1 MVLAGLRRLGIIA
14 GAVLFGTI
22 AVSALL
28 GVAAGASVERAISV
42 GLYVLGAVLLVG
54 CFLFGARGPLRG
66 MSKSGETV
74 PMLGARGVRRAT
86 GEERSEATRTALL
99 LFAAGLVVIFLGSL
113 IDPAHS
119 TF

>member
-1 MVLAGLRRLGIIA
+1 MLLAGLRRLAIIA
-14 GAVLFGTI
+14 GVVLGGTI

-28 GVAAGASVERAISV
+28 GAAAGSNIGHAVSV

-66 MSKSGETV
+66 MSKTGETV
-74 PMLGARGVRRAT
+74 SMLGARGVRRAT

-99 LFAAGLVVIFLGSL
+99 LFAAGIVVILLGSL
-113 IDPAHS
+113 IDPNHR